1 MTNKNNNLNDDV
13 NMSKHNNRHRKHNN
27 NKKDFSNNNSN
38 RIDDILNYIGAKNG
52 ITFLAN
58 GSSNGDN
65 KVSPEVFEDILK
77 KMLASDSPNSKKGE
91 ETAPNIGSVPSQD
104 YSYNLTH
111 THLNPFE
118 SSSTDDIFE
127 DDEEDY
133 FEDGLENIF
142 DELLGDDD
150 IENEENCPMSS
161 LFKVMMQTR
170 PFGIEWEKDKV
181 VDFLKQNGYEIHQKK
196 SKIDGSEFTLAYKAG
211 VTKPIDEINITNLSK
226 EFSRTI
232 QDILLKWLLRIK

>member
-27 NKKDFSNNNSN
+27 NKKDFSNNTN

-150 IENEENCPMSS
+150 IEDEESCPMSS

>member
-27 NKKDFSNNNSN
+27 NKKDFSNNTNIN
-38 RIDDILNYIGAKNG
+38 DILDYIGAKNG

-58 GSSNGDN
+58 GSSNGAN

-127 DDEEDY
+127 EGDEEDY

-161 LFKVMMQTR
+161 IFKVMMQTR

>member
-27 NKKDFSNNNSN
+27 NKKDFFNNTNIN
-38 RIDDILNYIGAKNG
+38 DILDYIGAKNG

-58 GSSNGDN
+58 GSSNGAN

-111 THLNPFE
+111 TRLNPFE

-127 DDEEDY
+127 GDDEEDY

-142 DELLGDDD
+142 DELLEDDD
-150 IENEENCPMSS
+150 IENEESCPMSS

-181 VDFLKQNGYEIHQKK
+181 VEFLKQNGYEIHQKK
-196 SKIDGSEFTLAYKAG
+196 SKIDGSEFTLAYKDG

>member
-13 NMSKHNNRHRKHNN
+13 NMSKHNSRHRKHNN
-27 NKKDFSNNNSN
+27 NKKDFSNNNTN
-38 RIDDILNYIGAKNG
+38 RIDDILDYIGAKNG

-58 GSSNGDN
+58 GSSNGAN
-65 KVSPEVFEDILK
+65 KVSPDVFEDILK
-77 KMLASDSPNSKKGE
+77 KMLASDSPNNKKEGE
-91 ETAPNIGSVPSQD
+91 TSTDIGSIPSQD
-104 YSYNLTH
+104 YSYSLTH
-111 THLNPFE
+111 TRLNPFE
-118 SSSTDDIFE
+118 STSTDDIFE
-127 DDEEDY
+127 DDDEEDY

-142 DELLGDDD
+142 DELLGDN
-150 IENEENCPMSS
+150 IEDEENCPMGS
-161 LFKVMMQTR
+161 LFKVMMQAK

-181 VDFLKQNGYEIHQKK
+181 VDFLKQNGYEIHQKT

>member
-27 NKKDFSNNNSN
+27 NKKDFFNNTNIN
-38 RIDDILNYIGAKNG
+38 DILDYIGAKNG

-58 GSSNGDN
+58 GSSNGAN

-77 KMLASDSPNSKKGE
+77 KMLASDSPNSKKEE

-111 THLNPFE
+111 TRLNPFE
-118 SSSTDDIFE
+118 SSITDDIFEE

-133 FEDGLENIF
+133 FEDGLDNIF
-142 DELLGDDD
+142 DELLEDDED
-150 IENEENCPMSS
+150 EESCPMSS